1 MTVALARQ
9 ILKMTRPLLK
19 EIAKK
24 RGTSVGK
31 LRRQA
36 TKVLS
41 KAGKKPKVLTGG
53 NQRYVTGKDY
63 PATRP
68 LKSGEKYQP
77 EVKGSGPYFS
87 GRTKKR
93 LPDLDELE
101 SKWGTARAR
110 KKRGG

>member
-1 MTVALARQ
+1 MTIALARQ

-19 EIAKK
+19 GIAKR

-31 LRRQA
+31 LRQQA

-53 NQRYVTGKDY
+53 KQRYVTGKDY
-63 PATRP
+63 TATRSM
-68 LKSGEKYQP
+68 KSGEKYQA
-77 EVKGSGPYFS
+77 EVGGS

-101 SKWGTARAR
+101 SGWGMKHGR
-110 KKRGG
+110 KRGR